1 MPNMMNSRILL
12 FLLLLCL
19 GRSALAQVVASVTH
33 LSGVL
38 TVKHVDG
45 SNKVLAVK
53 SEVQQ
58 GDTLV
63 TERDTYARLKFA
75 DMSELVLRP
84 GSQLKVE
91 KFNYDESRPE
101 ADSLVLSM
109 FKGGMRAVSGLIGK
123 RSRDA
128 VNYRTPTAT
137 IGIRGTHFGA
147 LFCQGDCAS
156 VLTESGI
163 PLSDGLYLDVV
174 QGAILVTNEAG
185 SKIIGAGEFGFVR
198 DRETPPVVVP
208 AQLGIQVTMPS
219 SISRN
224 KADDNAGKTTAGD
237 DAGKP
242 LVADDAG
249 KTMTADEAKCVAQ

>member
-1 MPNMMNSRILL
+1 MNFRILI
-12 FLLLLCL
+12 FFLLLCL
-19 GRSALAQVVASVTH
+19 GPSALAQVVASVTH

-38 TVKHVDG
+38 TVKHIDG

-63 TERDTYARLKFA
+63 TERDTYARLKFT

-101 ADSLVLSM
+101 ADTLVLSM
-109 FKGGMRAVSGLIGK
+109 LKGGMRAVSGLIGK
-123 RSRDA
+123 RNRDA

-147 LFCQGDCAS
+147 LFCQGDCS
-156 VLTESGI
+156 DVLTESGI

-185 SKIIGAGEFGFVR
+185 SKIISAGQFGFVR

-208 AQLGIQVTMPS
+208 AQQGIQVTMPAG
-219 SISRN
+219 ISQN
-224 KADDNAGKTTAGD
+224 QAGD
-237 DAGKP
+237 DAGK
-242 LVADDAG
+242 L
-249 KTMTADEAKCVAQ
+249 MTADEAKCVAQ